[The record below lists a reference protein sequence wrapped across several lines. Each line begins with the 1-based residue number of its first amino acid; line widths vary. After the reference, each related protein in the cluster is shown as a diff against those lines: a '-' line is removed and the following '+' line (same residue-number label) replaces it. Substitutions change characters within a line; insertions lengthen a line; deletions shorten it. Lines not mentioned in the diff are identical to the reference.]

1 MSNIELITSFR
12 DYVDEMFT
20 TESKRSLITN
30 QDFNFVNAK
39 TVKVYKVSTAKMND
53 YNRDGEL
60 NGSRYGKIQT
70 LDATTEIMTLRKDRS
85 FTFEIDKLDQEE
97 TANVLESGK
106 ALARQLREVAI
117 PEIDKYTYNVMCEN
131 AGTIVVSTLSAT
143 NVYSAILDA
152 TNVLDDNE
160 VPETNRFL
168 LVTPDTYLLMKKS
181 KEITMDTDIGNEL
194 RLKGV
199 IGIVDGMQVIKV
211 PKGKLPDN
219 TGFLVAHPSATVNP
233 VKLEEYKVHKEPQG
247 ISGSLVEGRLC
258 YDAFVLDN
266 KVKAIYLHKIS
277 QNE

>member
-1 MSNIELITSFR
+1 MGNVELITSFKS
-12 DYVDEMFT
+12 YVDEMFT

-30 QDFNFVNAK
+30 QDFNFINAK

-53 YNRDGEL
+53 YNRTGAL
-60 NGSRYGKIQT
+60 NGSRYGDVQT
-70 LDATTEIMTLRKDRS
+70 LDATTETMTLTKDRS

-106 ALARQLREVAI
+106 ALARQLREVVI

-131 AGTIVVSTLSAT
+131 AGTTVTSALNTSNVYNAILEAT
-143 NVYSAILDA
+143 NI
-152 TNVLDDNE
+152 LDDNE

-181 KEITMDTDIGNEL
+181 KDITMDTDIGNEL

-199 IGIVDGMQVIKV
+199 IGIIDGMQVIKV
-211 PKGKLPDN
+211 PKGKLPEN
-219 TGFLVAHPSATVNP
+219 IGFLVAHPVATVNP

-247 ISGSLVEGRLC
+247 ISGSLVEGRIC

-266 KVKAIYLHKIS
+266 KAKAIYLHKIA
-277 QNE
+277 